1 MAQPTGRRKKVPS
14 PLGKLC
20 PTGKRPWDT
29 DLVSVLIGTTE
40 RGTPEVMA
48 ICLSFS
54 NNHGSMGLSL
64 DWPASESDHLP
75 KRKLG
80 GHSASPRAFLPFS
93 QPQPDTGPDHR
104 RRLAVNLDAMTP
116 DDLWEIHNRLHQH
129 PVLEARKLFPEKP
142 QGYVA
147 AAHTLKNYCA
157 NKAVAMKLRLEGR
170 IAVALRY
177 EAICERLYGELPD
190 FARW

>member
-75 KRKLG
+75 KCSSEATQHHQGRSSRSLNPNRTPALTTEG
-80 GHSASPRAFLPFS
+80 DSP
-93 QPQPDTGPDHR
+93 
-104 RRLAVNLDAMTP
+104 
-116 DDLWEIHNRLHQH
+116 
-129 PVLEARKLFPEKP
+129 
-142 QGYVA
+142 
-147 AAHTLKNYCA
+147 
-157 NKAVAMKLRLEGR
+157 
-170 IAVALRY
+170 
-177 EAICERLYGELPD
+177 
-190 FARW
+190 

>member
-1 MAQPTGRRKKVPS
+1 M
-14 PLGKLC
+14 
-20 PTGKRPWDT
+20 
-29 DLVSVLIGTTE
+29 
-40 RGTPEVMA
+40 
-48 ICLSFS
+48 
-54 NNHGSMGLSL
+54 
-64 DWPASESDHLP
+64 
-75 KRKLG
+75 
-80 GHSASPRAFLPFS
+80 
-93 QPQPDTGPDHR
+93 
-104 RRLAVNLDAMTP
+104 NLDAMFP

-177 EAICERLYGELPD
+177 EAICERLYKELPQ